1 MREIEVSKILEKER
15 KSMEQI
21 TMPSLLEMLK
31 SGVHFGH
38 QKSRWHPK
46 MKPFIFTQR
55 NDVHIVDLE
64 KTQNQL
70 TKATQFIIQIT
81 SEGGEVLF
89 VGSKKQVRDIIL
101 KAATRAQSPYVIEK
115 WVGGTFTNF
124 NTILKLIRKLEK
136 LEKQREKGDWS
147 KYTKKEQLELT
158 KQYDNL
164 NKKVGGIRQMIKLPG
179 VMFVIDIKE
188 EKTAVT
194 EARKKGI
201 AIVALCDTNV
211 DPSKVNIP
219 IPGNDDAVKS
229 VELITNTITEAV
241 ILGKKEFASKQAKS
255 QSEESKTEK

>member
-1 MREIEVSKILEKER
+1 
-15 KSMEQI
+15 MEQV

-46 MKPFIFTQR
+46 MRPFIFTQR

-70 TKATQFIIQIT
+70 TKAAQFITRIT
-81 SEGGEVLF
+81 SEGGDVLF

-101 KAATRAQSPYVIEK
+101 KAANRAQCPYVIEK

-136 LEKQREKGDWS
+136 LEKQKEKGEWS
-147 KYTKKEQLELT
+147 KYTKKEQLELA

-164 NKKVGGIRQMIKLPG
+164 NVKVGGIRQMVKLPG

-194 EARKKGI
+194 EARKKGVP
-201 AIVALCDTNV
+201 IVALCDTNV
-211 DPSKVNIP
+211 DPSKVTIP

-229 VELITNTITEAV
+229 VELITNVISDAV
-241 ILGKKEFASKQAKS
+241 LVGKKEFAARQAKS
-255 QSEESKTEK
+255 QKEDNK